1 MWQRFREPLRATLS
15 RTILIALVVGVVV
28 GRSALWLPWTAF
40 TLWLSFGGH
49 WVEVFFL
56 NWLRPRL
63 PSARGA
69 QIGGR
74 LLIWLAGGTVLM
86 IGARATG
93 LALGIPALRVPPW
106 ALGGPIF
113 VGVELFVH
121 ALSQLRR
128 QPNFYNGA
136 A

>member
-1 MWQRFREPLRATLS
+1 MWPPFREPLRRTLL
-15 RTILIALVVGVVV
+15 RTVLIALVVGVAV
-28 GRSALWLPWTAF
+28 GRAALWLPWTAF

-49 WVEVFFL
+49 WVEIFFL

-63 PSARGA
+63 PSARAA

-74 LLIWLAGGTVLM
+74 LLVWLVGGTLLM

-93 LALGIPALRVPPW
+93 LALGIPALRVPSVL
-106 ALGGPIF
+106 LGGPIL

-128 QPNFYNGA
+128 QPNFFNGLR
-136 A
+136 